1 MNRAFTLIEAIAAIV
16 IISLAAPPTFL
27 LMRDVA
33 DARRSTVVSERAL
46 WLAAGVMEHIIA
58 DVESDAPG
66 LGPAALENAADY
78 LDDPASGLRVRLADM
93 TSVYVSQGIA
103 YDVAV
108 SDPISADGTPTGN
121 ANEDVFR
128 RITIHV
134 TWSRRSSGDTTFA
147 LARLVAIR

>member
-1 MNRAFTLIEAIAAIV
+1 MTRAFTLIEAIAAIV

-46 WLAAGVMEHIIA
+46 WLAAGVMEHIVA

-66 LGPAALENAADY
+66 LGPDALEDSANYLDNAAT
-78 LDDPASGLRVRLADM
+78 GLRIRLAGM
-93 TSVYVSQGIA
+93 TSIYTDQGIA
-103 YDVAV
+103 YDVDI

-121 ANEDVFR
+121 ANEDAFR
-128 RITIHV
+128 RITINV
-134 TWSRRSSGDTTFA
+134 KWSRRASGDATFT